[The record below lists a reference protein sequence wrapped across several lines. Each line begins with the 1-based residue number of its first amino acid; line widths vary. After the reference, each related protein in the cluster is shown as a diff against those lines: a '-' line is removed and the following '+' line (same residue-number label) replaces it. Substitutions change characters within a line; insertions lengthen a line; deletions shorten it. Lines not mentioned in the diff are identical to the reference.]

1 MGIPPIISRPPEPIR
16 FKLTF
21 DLPNNQLIVED
32 DTKYSQMGIFA
43 STVSGLYRIT
53 GPLGIIYAN
62 VGYTSDSFDAPDIDG
77 DEETLSK
84 GCSGCDCS
92 KCIS

>member
-32 DTKYSQMGIFA
+32 DTKIF
-43 STVSGLYRIT
+43 S
-53 GPLGIIYAN
+53 
-62 VGYTSDSFDAPDIDG
+62 DG
-77 DEETLSK
+77 DFCFNSFWALPDNGSVRNYL
-84 GCSGCDCS
+84 C
-92 KCIS
+92 